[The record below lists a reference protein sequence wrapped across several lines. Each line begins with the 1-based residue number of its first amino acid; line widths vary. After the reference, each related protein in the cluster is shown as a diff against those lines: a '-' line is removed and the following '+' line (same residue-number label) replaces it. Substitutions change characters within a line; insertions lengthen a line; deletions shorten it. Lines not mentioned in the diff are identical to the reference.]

1 MSDGKKSCLGFLFLI
16 AALVLAG
23 LVLIIGGFDAVISW
37 LGGESFGLS
46 VKTATVMAVVIFVIF
61 FAVSLVMFI
70 SVRDWSWL
78 PAIAGGVYTILPDI
92 ILGPQDDIIA
102 MVLGVVI
109 SGLLAWRKG
118 KRETL
123 PDAVE

>member
-23 LVLIIGGFDAVISW
+23 LVLIIGGFDAMISW

-46 VKTATVMAVVIFVIF
+46 VKTTTVIAFVIF
-61 FAVSLVMFI
+61 MIFFAISLIMFI
-70 SVRDWSWL
+70 SIRDWSWL
-78 PAIAGGVYTILPDI
+78 PAIAGGVYTILPDL
-92 ILGPQDDIIA
+92 ILGPEDDIIA

-118 KRETL
+118 KREAL
-123 PDAVE
+123 PDEVE

>member
-16 AALVLAG
+16 AGLVLAG

-46 VKTATVMAVVIFVIF
+46 VKTATLIAAAIFVIF
-61 FAVSLVMFI
+61 FAISLVMFI
-70 SVRDWSWL
+70 SIRDWSWL
-78 PAIAGGVYTILPDI
+78 PAIAGGVYTILPDL
-92 ILGPQDDIIA
+92 ILGPEDDIIA

-118 KRETL
+118 KREAL
-123 PDAVE
+123 PDEVE

>member
-46 VKTATVMAVVIFVIF
+46 VKTATVMAFVIFMIF

-118 KRETL
+118 KREAL
-123 PDAVE
+123 PVEVE

>member
-23 LVLIIGGFDAVISW
+23 LVLIIGGFDAMISW

-46 VKTATVMAVVIFVIF
+46 VKTTTVMAFVIF
-61 FAVSLVMFI
+61 IIFFAISLIMFI
-70 SVRDWSWL
+70 SIRDWSWL
-78 PAIAGGVYTILPDI
+78 PAIAGGVYTILPDVI
-92 ILGPQDDIIA
+92 FGPEDDIIA
-102 MVLGVVI
+102 LVLGVVI

-118 KRETL
+118 KRESL
-123 PDAVE
+123 PGEVD

>member
-16 AALVLAG
+16 AGLVLAG
-23 LVLIIGGFDAVISW
+23 LVLIISGFDAVISW
-37 LGGESFGLS
+37 LEGKSFGLS
-46 VKTATVMAVVIFVIF
+46 VKTATVMAAAIFVIF
-61 FAVSLVMFI
+61 FAISLVMFI
-70 SVRDWSWL
+70 SIRNWSWL
-78 PAIAGGVYTILPDI
+78 PAIAGGVYTILPDV

-118 KRETL
+118 KREAL
-123 PDAVE
+123 PDEVE